1 LPEGHVVPVVSLPEL
16 QKGDFMTN
24 TVSPI
29 AILAAAGFE
38 ETTFTDFQKALL
50 VAGRV
55 ARVVTPDGG
64 LVQGW
69 HEESW
74 GHHFMAEENL
84 SDVLSADFS
93 GLIVP
98 NGERSNTTLAAN
110 PHARRFIKAFVD
122 TGKPVLT
129 VGDAVSL
136 LAISEAVAKRKVTGP
151 EDQQAALSEAGAEW
165 VADEAVVTDENIVTT
180 TPESSNHARLQAF
193 LELFDTEEVQE
204 AA

>member
-1 LPEGHVVPVVSLPEL
+1 
-16 QKGDFMTN
+16 MTD
-24 TVSPI
+24 TTLPI

-50 VAGRV
+50 AAGRT

-74 GHHFMAEENL
+74 GHHFMADENL

-98 NGERSNTTLAAN
+98 NGARSNATLAAN
-110 PHARRFIKAFVD
+110 PHARRFVKAFVD
-122 TGKPVLT
+122 TGKPVLV
-129 VGDAVSL
+129 VGDAVTL
-136 LAISEAVAKRKVTGP
+136 LVAADVAAARRVTGP
-151 EDQQAALSEAGAEW
+151 ESVHDALSAAGAIW
-165 VADEAVVTDENIVTT
+165 VADEDVVTNENVVTT
-180 TPESSNHARLQAF
+180 SERSSNAVRLQA
-193 LELFDTEEVQE
+193 LLALFDEAEVQE

>member
-1 LPEGHVVPVVSLPEL
+1 
-16 QKGDFMTN
+16 MTN
-24 TVSPI
+24 TVHPI

-38 ETTFTDFQKALL
+38 ETTYTDFQKALL
-50 VAGRV
+50 AAGRV

-122 TGKPVLT
+122 TGKPVLA

-136 LAISEAVAKRKVTGP
+136 LVASDVAAKRKVTGP
-151 EDQQAALSEAGAEW
+151 ADQQAALSEAGAEW
-165 VADEAVVTDENIVTT
+165 IGEEATVTDENVVTT
-180 TPESSNHARLQAF
+180 AVDASNQVRLQAF
-193 LELFDTEEVQE
+193 LALFESEEVQE

>member
-1 LPEGHVVPVVSLPEL
+1 
-16 QKGDFMTN
+16 MTD
-24 TVSPI
+24 TKLPI

-50 VAGRV
+50 AAGHV
-55 ARVVTPDGG
+55 ARVVTPDAG

-69 HEESW
+69 HEEGW
-74 GHHFMAEENL
+74 GHHFMADDNL

-98 NGERSNTTLAAN
+98 DGQRSNQTLAAN
-110 PHARRFIKAFVD
+110 PHARRFVKAFVD

-129 VGDAVSL
+129 VADAATL
-136 LAISEAVAKRKVTGP
+136 LVAAEVAAAKRVTGP
-151 EDQQAALSEAGAEW
+151 ATVRDALTQAGAAW
-165 VADEAVVTDENIVTT
+165 ADDEAIVTDGNVVTTADQTGNA
-180 TPESSNHARLQAF
+180 ARLEAF
-193 LELFDTEEVQE
+193 LALFDDAEVQE

>member
-1 LPEGHVVPVVSLPEL
+1 
-16 QKGDFMTN
+16 MTE
-24 TVSPI
+24 TTLPI

-69 HEESW
+69 HEDGW
-74 GHHFMAEENL
+74 GHHFMADENL

-98 NGERSNTTLAAN
+98 NGARGNTTLAAN

-129 VGDAVSL
+129 VADAVSL
-136 LAISEAVAKRKVTGP
+136 LQVAEVAASRRVTGP
-151 EDQQAALSEAGAEW
+151 ESERETLSTAGAEW
-165 VADEAVVTDENIVTT
+165 VADEAIVTHDNVVTT
-180 TPESSNHARLQAF
+180 TEQTGNAARLQAF
-193 LELFDTEEVQE
+193 LDLFDNEEVQE